1 MSRRSIASLFLGIA
15 VIAFSAPAWA
25 GGRFGGGSAVGGVVI
40 DAEGVLRDI
49 DSKTLSEALKRLR
62 ESMDDVSP
70 AIDGP
75 VKLRKISLRK
85 LQAAISDAISK
96 GKSDLPDEIKY
107 LAGIQRIQYVFVY
120 PESNDI
126 VIAGPGE
133 GWKVSKSGDVVG
145 KTTGKPVIRLD
156 DLLVAMRYV
165 HSARTDGISCSID
178 PTEEGSRKLQQL
190 LNAEGS
196 KRSSRRNIP
205 ALEVAMKRAFG
216 PQQVKFTGVP
226 TSSHF
231 ARVLLA
237 ADYRMKRYGMNLE
250 PAPVAGLP
258 SYVQMMSR
266 GSGSSP
272 NPRWWMA
279 CNYDAVARSKDDL
292 AWEIRNPGVKVMTED
307 EFVDADGKV
316 SATGKASPLAKQ
328 WADRFTE
335 KYAELSQKDPV
346 FAELQN
352 IMDLCVMAAIIENN
366 DLLGLASL
374 DLDLIRTNEGA
385 LAIES
390 YNSPRTISPHCS
402 FLRTKKGLVVT
413 ASGGVQVESWQVAN
427 NTTTEP
433 KIALKRESL
442 GAGPKN
448 AWWWN

>member
-1 MSRRSIASLFLGIA
+1 MSRRSVACLFLGIA
-15 VIAFSAPAWA
+15 ALAFASPARA
-25 GGRFGGGSAVGGVVI
+25 GRFGGSAVGGVVV
-40 DAEGVLRDI
+40 DADGVLRAI
-49 DSKTLSEALKRLR
+49 DSKTHAEALKRMR
-62 ESMDDVSP
+62 EGMDDVSP
-70 AIDGP
+70 ALDGK

-85 LQAAISDAISK
+85 LQAANSESISK
-96 GKSDLPDEIKY
+96 GANLPDEIRY
-107 LAGIQRIQYVFVY
+107 LAGIQRIQYIFVY
-120 PESNDI
+120 PEANDI

-133 GWKVSKSGDVVG
+133 GWKVSDRGEVVG

-165 HSARTDGISCSID
+165 HAARTDGISCSID
-178 PTEEGSRKLQQL
+178 PTEKGSQQLQRL
-190 LNAEGS
+190 LNAQKAKPS
-196 KRSSRRNIP
+196 QRRNLR
-205 ALEVAMKRAFG
+205 ALETAMKQAFG
-216 PQQVKFTGVP
+216 PQQVKITGVP

-250 PAPVAGLP
+250 RAPVAGLP

-279 CNYDAVARSKDDL
+279 CNYDAVARSKDGM

-307 EFVDADGKV
+307 EFVDAEGKV
-316 SATGKASPLAKQ
+316 TGTGKSSPLAKQ
-328 WADRFTE
+328 WADKFTE
-335 KYAELSQKDPV
+335 KYAELSTKDPV
-346 FAELQN
+346 FADLQN

-366 DLLGLASL
+366 DLLSMAGL
-374 DLDLIRTNEGA
+374 DLELINTDKGT
-385 LAIES
+385 LAIEA
-390 YNSPRTISPHCS
+390 NNVPRSISPHCS

-427 NTTTEP
+427 NTQMAPEMD
-433 KIALKRESL
+433 LKRESL